1 MVVTRRLLV
10 TFSLALFLSGLLSA
24 CGFQLRGSVE
34 LPPELKVTMLEAK
47 NPWVGIAAALRA
59 ELETAGARTTSR
71 ADDATAILKLSG
83 VRSQKRVL
91 SVGSGGKASEYELFE
106 EVTFALYDSKG
117 RELLKPQTVRLTRDL
132 VFNQNQLLGKVAEAD
147 QLREQMFRVLARQI
161 ITRIHTSLQA
171 HESAT
176 P

>member
-1 MVVTRRLLV
+1 MIVTRRLL
-10 TFSLALFLSGLLSA
+10 TTACLALFLSGLLSA
-24 CGFQLRGSVE
+24 CGFQLRGSAE
-34 LPPELKVTMLEAK
+34 LPPQLKVTLLQAK
-47 NPWVGIAAALRA
+47 SPWVGIAAALRN

-71 ADDATAILKLSG
+71 ADDATAVLKLTG

-106 EVTFALYDSKG
+106 EVTFALHDSEG

-147 QLREQMFRVLARQI
+147 ELREQMFRVLARQI

-171 HESAT
+171 HEPAT